1 MKKFFALMLCLVLA
15 GTAAGP
21 QLFAAKTVKTY
32 AAAQK
37 NAGKDGVLVYC
48 YGPDW
53 NPRSV
58 AMLKSLWES
67 AELKRAA
74 GDAAMVAAPFYQNPS
89 EKERTA
95 AQETRKGLREPF
107 IFSYPAILMISQG
120 GETYYIVTGKE
131 IYAGKEAVAATIAEQ
146 LAHERERKELRAQ
159 ANKAKG
165 IEKAKLLGKYAET
178 YGEAIFTERDEKV
191 ACVDMGIL
199 NRIRNDLIKE
209 IKACDPKD
217 ETNYVKQ
224 LEFDI
229 FTTFSKKT
237 FPKEEKISPD
247 EAYDFV
253 KKNVVENEAAYRPAQ
268 RQKLIAA
275 CASYLRRKDKNDK
288 RIPAM
293 LRRIVKIDSENE
305 WASFAREFDRI
316 WLGGTALEKKK
327 KKD

>member
-15 GTAAGP
+15 GPAAGP
-21 QLFAAKTVKTY
+21 QLFAAKAVKTY

-37 NAGKDGVLVYC
+37 SAGKDGILVYC

-89 EKERTA
+89 DKERNA

-107 IFSYPAILMISQG
+107 IFSFPAILMISQG

-165 IEKAKLLGKYAET
+165 VEKAKLLGKYAET

-191 ACVDMGIL
+191 ACVDMGTL
-199 NRIRNDLIKE
+199 NRIRNELIKE
-209 IKACDPKD
+209 IKACDPND

-253 KKNVVENEAAYRPAQ
+253 KKNVVENEASYRPAQ

-316 WLGGTALEKKK
+316 WLGGTAFEKKK